1 MRSKELKK
9 LTGKRILS
17 GEVDYNFDD
26 WLKDLAE
33 KVKVDFSAEALEMEE
48 GSEQHEFWLDK
59 FFAITFGVCYDQA
72 QCDTTVRAEGVFKE
86 LTAGKGFEKS
96 IKSLIPE
103 IKEEYKHLI
112 DILRGIMLR
121 DFTAAAVDGLSE
133 NEAAKLL
140 NKMYRKII
148 ADSQKQNFFLK

>member
-1 MRSKELKK
+1 MRNNDLKK
-9 LTGKRILS
+9 LTGDRIIS
-17 GEVDYNFDD
+17 GEVEYNFDD

-72 QCDTTVRAEGVFKE
+72 QSYTTKKAEGIFKE
-86 LTAGKGFEKS
+86 ITPGEFFDEN
-96 IKSLIPE
+96 IKSLIPT
-103 IKEEYKHLI
+103 IKKEYKHFI

-121 DFTAAAVDGLSE
+121 DFTAAVVEGLSE
-133 NEAAKLL
+133 KKAAQLL
-140 NKMYRKII
+140 DKTYQKII
-148 ADSQKQNFFLK
+148 ADSQKQNFFLR